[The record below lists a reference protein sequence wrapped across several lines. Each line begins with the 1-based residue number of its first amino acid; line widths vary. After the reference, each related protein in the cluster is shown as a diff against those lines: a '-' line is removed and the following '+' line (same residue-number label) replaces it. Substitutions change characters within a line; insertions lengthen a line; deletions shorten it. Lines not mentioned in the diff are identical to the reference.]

1 MKKILM
7 TILIGVMLCMGV
19 LGGCGNSAG
28 EASDKNAS
36 KSEKELTG
44 KIDEIK
50 DFQFV
55 ITDDKDTPYSFT
67 FDEKPNGLDSVSN
80 GDTVIV
86 KYTGTISEVD
96 PFDGEVISVEK
107 VK

>member
-1 MKKILM
+1 M

-44 KIDEIK
+44 NICRKGKII
-50 DFQFV
+50 DFEMY
-55 ITDDKDTPYSFT
+55 IT
-67 FDEKPNGLDSVSN
+67 
-80 GDTVIV
+80 
-86 KYTGTISEVD
+86 
-96 PFDGEVISVEK
+96 
-107 VK
+107 

>member
-1 MKKILM
+1 
-7 TILIGVMLCMGV
+7 MLCMGV

-36 KSEKELTG
+36 KSEKELTE

-67 FDEKPNGLDSVSN
+67 S
-80 GDTVIV
+80 
-86 KYTGTISEVD
+86 
-96 PFDGEVISVEK
+96 DGEVISVEK

>member
-1 MKKILM
+1 
-7 TILIGVMLCMGV
+7 MLCMGV

-67 FDEKPNGLDSVSN
+67 FD
-80 GDTVIV
+80 
-86 KYTGTISEVD
+86 
-96 PFDGEVISVEK
+96 GEVISVEK